1 MYSQAQNSICYC
13 LVCYKEE
20 NIENQVL
27 DCSCC
32 ICFDCDNWFATKI
45 KERKYDPR
53 IKCPNQHCPRQKEYA
68 YEDLIRFQKAND
80 QMLINYCQI
89 SKDISYCPNCD
100 YKGYYENSKQSL
112 CDENFVCQKCDNKWG
127 LQSKER
133 YFFTEV
139 KTSIQKLW
147 STSSCPQCH
156 AHILKV
162 GGCPQMNCKSCSFRF
177 CWNCK
182 QSQENHQFKYC
193 FIWTLGTTFIQ
204 TIPLLIVL
212 YFIGLHQMMKNQA
225 MQMFQIEG
233 MQDFLQ
239 KTIDF
244 IFRYSIYHI
253 PIPLL
258 VITFDNYSVLFTL
271 PRLIFTWIAM
281 LTVIIYFIQIE
292 EFLSI
297 LTIEGFSF
305 LFVLKFY

>member
-1 MYSQAQNSICYC
+1 MNSQTQNSICYC

-20 NIENQVL
+20 HIENQVL

-32 ICFDCDNWFATKI
+32 ICFECADSWFATKI
-45 KERKYDPR
+45 KERKYDHR
-53 IKCPNQHCPRQKEYA
+53 VKCPNQHCPRQKEYA

-112 CDENFVCQKCDNKWG
+112 CDEDFVCQKCNNKWS
-127 LQSKER
+127 LQSREK

-156 AHILKV
+156 AHILKA
-162 GGCPQMNCKSCSFRF
+162 GGCPQMNC
-177 CWNCK
+177 
-182 QSQENHQFKYC
+182 
-193 FIWTLGTTFIQ
+193 I
-204 TIPLLIVL
+204 
-212 YFIGLHQMMKNQA
+212 HQMLKNQA
-225 MQMFQIEG
+225 MQIFQIEG
-233 MQDFLQ
+233 MQDFMQ

-244 IFRYSIYHI
+244 VFRYSIYHI

-258 VITFDNYSVLFTL
+258 AITFDNYSVLFTL
-271 PRLIFTWIAM
+271 PRLIFTWIAI
-281 LTVIIYFIQIE
+281 LSVILCFIQIE